1 MELNPEKI
9 LEVRGMNRTERLKQ
23 RQKKSKRI
31 KLLTIMILV
40 PALLLG
46 LAFSDHITEGREN
59 NRLKESQD
67 EEENQALKEPVE
79 DQKEKEPLHA
89 KKTADREEDVLRVL
103 FLGDSMMTGNVAGAL
118 DQHGMD
124 YPLREF
130 APVLQAAD
138 LIVVNL
144 ETAVGTS
151 GELMEEKSFAFQTD
165 PQYLELFEPY
175 KDKLVF
181 TLANNHGM
189 DAPVM
194 ETIQELETEGF
205 HYVGIGRNQQ
215 EAFEPYTTSINGVS
229 VAVFG
234 ASRVI
239 PVPEW
244 RATDTRPGMATAYSP
259 EPLASYVAKWS
270 EQVDYVIP
278 YLHWGQE
285 LEEEP
290 DENQIELAD
299 ALKEAGANLIVGAHP
314 HVLQAMEWNG
324 PKQFTAYSL
333 GNFVFTTSHDSR
345 ANDTVALEME
355 LTQEEIQRVKVHP
368 AEIRFGL
375 VRYLEKPEERN
386 RILQRLAKLSNNG
399 NLRIDSGGKL
409 YRE

>member
-333 GNFVFTTSHDSR
+333 GNFVFTTSHDAR

-375 VRYLEKPEERN
+375 VRYLEEPEERN
-386 RILQRLAKLSNNG
+386 RILNHLNRLSSQLQFNEEGVAKTN
-399 NLRIDSGGKL
+399 R
-409 YRE
+409 